1 MAGSSVTVAQ
11 ICAAVNETI
20 GDALVA
26 SRVLART
33 EDHDEMTEGV
43 HDLPCLQVWPRSEGL
58 VSIGSG
64 AGETHKLTLGG
75 PDQDHAIMEDI
86 EVYVDFWAAVRH
98 ELAQDMGVL
107 VAGIDSI
114 RAIIKA
120 QDCPPF
126 GLAGV
131 RTFQWS
137 WTAGSTDYAG
147 VTYLRARFTLSMSI
161 F

>member
-1 MAGSSVTVAQ
+1 MPGSDVTVTQ

-26 SRVLART
+26 SGVLART
-33 EDHDEMTEGV
+33 EDHDKLTEGI
-43 HDLPCLQVWPRSEGL
+43 HDLPCLQVWPGSEGL
-58 VSIGSG
+58 VSSDSG

-75 PDQDHAIMEDI
+75 PDQDHAIIEDI
-86 EVYVDFWAAVRH
+86 EIYVDFWAAVRH
-98 ELAQDMGVL
+98 ELAQDMAVL

-114 RAIIKA
+114 RTIIKA

-126 GLAGV
+126 GLAGI

-147 VTYLRARFTLSMSI
+147 VTYLRARFTLMVNI